1 MFSMNWARFGGRKG
15 FVAAVFLFA
24 MAISHASMVLTV
36 LPSLRGGYQDFTI
49 FYTAGR
55 MLRSGQAATLYD
67 PDAQYRTEKEFAP
80 DVRIRQAALPY
91 IHTPFE
97 ALLFVPFTFLGYVP
111 AYALWTALNVALI
124 IVNLSLLRKHFAE
137 IRALSFLLL
146 MLAAAGFF
154 PIAIGLIQGQDTILV
169 LLSVVLSMV
178 LLKDGRDGLGGAA
191 LGLGLFKFHFI
202 GPLALI
208 LAMRRPKLL
217 AGFVPIAVGF
227 GCLSIAI
234 VGWRGVVHYVHYVLN
249 LERTGAGGAIMA
261 SDMPNLRGLIDTLAG
276 LRTDTVWSIAITL
289 VCSIAVFWATQWR
302 VRRGDESVLHQF
314 SLATI
319 AAILISYHALPYDL
333 VLLFPSVLVLL
344 AKAISENTRLSRADT
359 ALLLLFFLTP
369 LYVLLWL
376 RLNQFAWFGLLLIW
390 LLWRLGRP
398 LPNSESIL
406 REAT

>member
-1 MFSMNWARFGGRKG
+1 MGRLTLRRRREK
-15 FVAAVFLFA
+15 VAALFLLA
-24 MAISHASMVLTV
+24 MAVSHVAMVLNV
-36 LPSLRGGYQDFTI
+36 AHSLKNGYQDFTI

-55 MLRSGQAATLYD
+55 MVRSGQASTLYD

-97 ALLFVPFTFLGYVP
+97 ALLFVPFTFLGYTP

-124 IVNLSLLRKHFAE
+124 ILNLALLRKHFAE
-137 IRALSFLLL
+137 IRALSPVLL

-178 LLKDGRDGLGGAA
+178 LLKDGRDSLAGAA

-202 GPLALI
+202 APLALI
-208 LAMRRPKLL
+208 LAIRRPRLL
-217 AGFVPIAVGF
+217 AGFAPIGLGF
-227 GCLSIAI
+227 GCLSILI
-234 VGWRGVVHYVHYVLN
+234 VGLRGVVHYVHYVLN

-261 SDMPNLRGLIDTLAG
+261 SDMPNLP
-276 LRTDTVWSIAITL
+276 
-289 VCSIAVFWATQWR
+289 
-302 VRRGDESVLHQF
+302 VLHTF
-314 SLATI
+314 ALATI

-344 AKAISENTRLSRADT
+344 AKAISESTRLSRADT
-359 ALLLLFFLTP
+359 GLLMLFFLTP

-376 RLNQFAWFGLLLIW
+376 QLNQFAWFGLLLIW

-398 LPNSESIL
+398 SATNESVL

>member
-1 MFSMNWARFGGRKG
+1 MNWARFGGRKR
-15 FVAAVFLFA
+15 FVAAAFLFA
-24 MAISHASMVLTV
+24 MAISHVTMLLTV
-36 LPSLRGGYQDFTI
+36 LPLLRGGYQDFTI

-55 MLRSGQAATLYD
+55 MLRSGQASTLYD

-111 AYALWTALNVALI
+111 AYALWTVLNVALI
-124 IVNLSLLRKHFAE
+124 IVNLSLLRKHFGE
-137 IRALSFLLL
+137 IRTLSPVLL

-169 LLSVVLSMV
+169 LLSVVFSMV
-178 LLKDGRDGLGGAA
+178 LLQNGRDSLAGAA

-208 LAMRRPKLL
+208 LAMRRPRLL
-217 AGFVPIAVGF
+217 AGFVPIALGL

-234 VGWRGVVHYVHYVLN
+234 VGWRGVFHYVHYVLN

-276 LRTDTVWSIAITL
+276 LRTDTAWSIAITL

-302 VRRGDESVLHQF
+302 VRRGDESVLRQF
-314 SLATI
+314 ALATI

-333 VLLFPSVLVLL
+333 VLLFPSLLVLL
-344 AKAISENTRLSRADT
+344 AQAISENTRLSRADT

-398 LPNSESIL
+398 SPTAESIL

>member
-1 MFSMNWARFGGRKG
+1 MGRLTLRRHREK
-15 FVAAVFLFA
+15 VAALFLLA
-24 MAISHASMVLTV
+24 MAVSHVAMVLNV
-36 LPSLRGGYQDFTI
+36 AHSLKNGYQDFTI

-55 MLRSGQAATLYD
+55 MVRSGQASTLYD

-97 ALLFVPFTFLGYVP
+97 ALLFVPFTFLGYTP

-124 IVNLSLLRKHFAE
+124 ILNLALLRKHFAE
-137 IRALSFLLL
+137 IRALSPVLL

-178 LLKDGRDGLGGAA
+178 LLKDGRDSLAGAA

-202 GPLALI
+202 APLALI
-208 LAMRRPKLL
+208 LAIRRPRLL
-217 AGFVPIAVGF
+217 AGFAPIGLGF
-227 GCLSIAI
+227 GCLSILI
-234 VGWRGVVHYVHYVLN
+234 VGLRGVVHYVHYVLN

-261 SDMPNLRGLIDTLAG
+261 SDMPNLRGLIDTLTG
-276 LRTDTVWSIAITL
+276 LRTDTVGSMAITM

-302 VRRGDESVLHQF
+302 VRRGNESVLHTF
-314 SLATI
+314 ALATI

-344 AKAISENTRLSRADT
+344 AKAISESTRLSRADT
-359 ALLLLFFLTP
+359 VLLVLFFLTP
-369 LYVLLWL
+369 LYVVLWL
-376 RLNQFAWFGLLLIW
+376 QLNQFAWFGLLLIW

-398 LPNSESIL
+398 SATNESVL